1 MPRARLR
8 KVWIAV
14 GLVLVALAAIALL
27 AREKEPVPAEPIG
40 LFTTLPILWADHP
53 DLAASLDPDAEAHWA
68 RAVISERG
76 AIEPLDLLDAAQLA
90 KLRRLILAQPRV
102 LTPQENVA
110 LDDWVRG
117 GGRLLLLAD
126 PALTEESNFPLG
138 DPRRPQAAALL
149 SPILTRWG
157 LELLFDDSQ
166 ALGRD
171 EREVMG
177 VPVPV
182 NLPGQL
188 ATRGQGNCRLWGEG
202 LAATCAIGEGRVV
215 VVADAAL
222 LDREEP
228 SAGQKALSWLL
239 DAAFAAR

>member
-1 MPRARLR
+1 MSRARLR
-8 KVWIAV
+8 KVWTAV
-14 GLVLVALAAIALL
+14 GLVLAALTAITLL
-27 AREKEPVPAEPIG
+27 AREKEPVPAEPTG

-53 DLAASLDPDAEAHWA
+53 DLAASLDPEAEAHWV
-68 RAVISERG
+68 RAVIAERG
-76 AIEPLDLLDAAQLA
+76 RIEPLDLVGGAQLI

-102 LTPQENVA
+102 LAPQENVA

-126 PALTEESNFPLG
+126 PALTEESAFPLG
-138 DPRRPQAAALL
+138 DPRRPQAVALL

-157 LELLFDDSQ
+157 LELLFDDNQ
-166 ALGRD
+166 PLGRA

-177 VPVPV
+177 VMVPV

-188 ATRGQGNCRLWGEG
+188 ATRGQGNCRLWGAG
-202 LAATCAIGEGRVV
+202 LAATCAIGAGRVV

-222 LDREEP
+222 LDREEA